1 MTAEAG
7 AGRAHI
13 LIVDDEEQH
22 CRLLSRILSRDYEV
36 STAENVETATEL
48 SRRQH
53 LDVAL
58 VDFRMPD
65 GTGPQFLATLRE
77 LQPDCLRFL
86 VTAYAEGPVLQEAVN
101 IGQIYRFVQ
110 KPIDPEFLRVD
121 LRRALE
127 HRAADR
133 ELQRSIRF
141 AAIGRLAGAVG
152 HDLRNCI
159 MGLQLVPEL
168 MEGDADAK
176 ALGLNTLA
184 RAQESLRGLGDELT
198 LLARG
203 GTPRYELRP
212 QDLTAVVRAAVEQV
226 SVTPLFRDRRV
237 AVEAP
242 ADLPPVALSDH
253 QILRMLVN
261 LLRNAAEATARSK
274 SVGVKLSHTVDHV
287 VCEVWD
293 QGKGIAQEARKRIFE
308 PMFSTKG
315 AAGMGLGLW
324 SCMLTMQAHHGTLT
338 FTSELGEGT
347 TFIAKFS
354 LRRD

>member
-1 MTAEAG
+1 MTVEAP

-13 LIVDDEEQH
+13 LVVDDEEQH
-22 CRLLSRILSRDYEV
+22 CRLLSRILSRDYDV
-36 STAENVETATEL
+36 STAENVHTATEL

-65 GTGPQFLATLRE
+65 GTGPQFLAALRE
-77 LQPDCLRFL
+77 LQPECLRFL
-86 VTAYAEGPVLQEAVN
+86 VTAYAEGAVLQEAVN
-101 IGQIYRFVQ
+101 VGQIYRFVQ

-127 HRAADR
+127 HRGADR
-133 ELQRSIRF
+133 ELQRSVRF

-168 MEGDADAK
+168 MAGDAEAH
-176 ALGLNTLA
+176 ALGLSTLA
-184 RAQESLRGLGDELT
+184 RAQENLRGLSDELT

-203 GTPRYELRP
+203 GTPRYALRT
-212 QDLTAVVRAAVEQV
+212 QDLTRLVRTTVEQIGL
-226 SVTPLFRDRRV
+226 TPLFRDRRV
-237 AVEAP
+237 AVEAA
-242 ADLPPVALSDH
+242 ADLPPVALAEH
-253 QILRMLVN
+253 QINRMLVN

-274 SVGVKLSHTVDHV
+274 SVGVKLWHTPEHV
-287 VCEVWD
+287 VCEIWD
-293 QGKGIAQEARKRIFE
+293 QGKGIAPDARKRIFE

-324 SCMLTMQAHHGTLT
+324 SCQLTMQAHQGSLT

-347 TFIAKFS
+347 TFVAMFPLKS
-354 LRRD
+354 